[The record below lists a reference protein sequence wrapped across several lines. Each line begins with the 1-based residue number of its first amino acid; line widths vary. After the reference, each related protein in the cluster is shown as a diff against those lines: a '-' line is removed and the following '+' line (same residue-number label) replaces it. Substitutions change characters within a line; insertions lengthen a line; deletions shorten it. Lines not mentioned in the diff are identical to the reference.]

1 MAFRQFTPDEWSEEI
16 NSGLDFR
23 RKFGIEGTWSDLES
37 MYYNVH
43 RSMANDGPNVIMST
57 TDALLSTLTVPNPSV
72 IVKPENPDSVNRAP
86 LVEALDNVL
95 LRELRMREEV
105 DTAVLHAILFGVGIV
120 KIGFDSEFGFDPT
133 LDIGGVLRFGYTLSQ
148 FDKSGKRRLES
159 DSGVS
164 PGMPWVR
171 AVDPRDIVVPWGT
184 HRLSSSPWITHR
196 FVRHIDDMQAD
207 RKYSN
212 TSRLIPTMS
221 MEDFVTSY
229 NSTMRLW
236 RPSSPTTS
244 TGVRSRRYTHS
255 KRGSREIE
263 YVEVHEIHD
272 RRTGRIL
279 AISPGYD
286 KFLRNDKNALQ
297 IDGTLP
303 FTSISFTPKARSFW
317 TTSDAYYLQAIQMEI
332 SDVAVQ
338 RTKIRR
344 LAVLKFIVDKNVIDE
359 QELEKLLSPDAGA
372 YAWINGGEDLNK
384 AIIKFETHPDQSLIL
399 EEEHLRRNAREQ
411 IGFSRNQLGEFAGGR
426 RTATE
431 AGIVQDASQL
441 RMTRRGLAVK
451 RLYEDIISVV
461 NGIIFTHWQQ
471 PRYIE
476 VLGPQQA
483 ETWQRMTGAS
493 LKGRY
498 SYNIDFVDEAVHK
511 QRRLEAIQLY
521 AMLIQDPSVDPAA
534 LRRYIS
540 DQFGDPSFTRIF
552 NADIQ
557 NAMQAMRLA
566 GGLVQP
572 DSLNIQTGAA
582 PGRPTGLDGRGS
594 SVSGSSQANGQGG
607 STSSQTR
614 QLAQGR
620 TST

>member
-1 MAFRQFTPDEWSEEI
+1 
-16 NSGLDFR
+16 
-23 RKFGIEGTWSDLES
+23 
-37 MYYNVH
+37 
-43 RSMANDGPNVIMST
+43 
-57 TDALLSTLTVPNPSV
+57 
-72 IVKPENPDSVNRAP
+72 
-86 LVEALDNVL
+86 
-95 LRELRMREEV
+95 
-105 DTAVLHAILFGVGIV
+105 
-120 KIGFDSEFGFDPT
+120 
-133 LDIGGVLRFGYTLSQ
+133 
-148 FDKSGKRRLES
+148 
-159 DSGVS
+159 
-164 PGMPWVR
+164 
-171 AVDPRDIVVPWGT
+171 
-184 HRLSSSPWITHR
+184 
-196 FVRHIDDMQAD
+196 
-207 RKYSN
+207 
-212 TSRLIPTMS
+212 
-221 MEDFVTSY
+221 
-229 NSTMRLW
+229 
-236 RPSSPTTS
+236 
-244 TGVRSRRYTHS
+244 
-255 KRGSREIE
+255 
-263 YVEVHEIHD
+263 
-272 RRTGRIL
+272 
-279 AISPGYD
+279 
-286 KFLRNDKNALQ
+286 
-297 IDGTLP
+297 
-303 FTSISFTPKARSFW
+303 
-317 TTSDAYYLQAIQMEI
+317 
-332 SDVAVQ
+332 
-338 RTKIRR
+338 
-344 LAVLKFIVDKNVIDE
+344 
-359 QELEKLLSPDAGA
+359 
-372 YAWINGGEDLNK
+372 
-384 AIIKFETHPDQSLIL
+384 
-399 EEEHLRRNAREQ
+399 
-411 IGFSRNQLGEFAGGR
+411 
-426 RTATE
+426 
-431 AGIVQDASQL
+431 
-441 RMTRRGLAVK
+441 MTRRGLAVK